1 MCEEYQKTPP
11 RTYRMS
17 RHFYD
22 LERLMDT
29 EYGRAALTDNAL
41 YQEIINHRRKF
52 YHVGAVDYNQLQ
64 RESISIVPPKE
75 LMPLYEADYAD
86 MRKSFIYGSAKD
98 FGQLMARMVEL
109 EGRFRKGL
117 SKGSQAK
124 E

>member
-1 MCEEYQKTPP
+1 
-11 RTYRMS
+11 
-17 RHFYD
+17 
-22 LERLMDT
+22 MDT
-29 EYGRAALTDNAL
+29 EYGRAALMDNAL

-86 MRKSFIYGSAKD
+86 MRKSFIYDSSKD

-117 SKGSQAK
+117 ETVVTKK
-124 E
+124 

>member
-1 MCEEYQKTPP
+1 MCEEYQKNPP

-29 EYGRAALTDNAL
+29 EYGRAALMDNAL

-86 MRKSFIYGSAKD
+86 MRKSFIYDSSKD
-98 FGQLMARMVEL
+98 FGQLMARMAEL
-109 EGRFRKGL
+109 EGRFRNEF
-117 SKGSQAK
+117 K
-124 E
+124 ELRK

>member
-1 MCEEYQKTPP
+1 MCEEYQKNPP

-22 LERLMDT
+22 LECLMDT
-29 EYGRAALTDNAL
+29 EYGRAALMDNAL

-86 MRKSFIYGSAKD
+86 MRKSFIYDSSKD

-117 SKGSQAK
+117 